1 MITSTSTNFMGVGKA
16 AAVRNLVVNTALT
29 VNNSVQMSQNVTVDE
44 LTTRELQV
52 GTTASAAVLSVTGD
66 TLTITQPTVE
76 FNTPGAGTT
85 TVRDA
90 LVLQQGL
97 TVAAAFPEGVLTFTS
112 GILTDFTP
120 VLIPTALFRINTTN
134 LGVSDS
140 QSFALP
146 LVATGTYDFTVAWGD
161 GNSSVITAYN
171 QPDVVHTYVTGGT
184 YTLEITGTL
193 TGWVFDG
200 GGDRL
205 KLLEISAW
213 GDVVLGTTE
222 GYYFRGCG
230 NLEITAA
237 TGSPLRSATSNLAEC
252 FLDCTVLTAA
262 ASNIGAWDVSAVT
275 DMTSAFAGCTNF
287 NKNLAAWDT
296 SSVETMSS
304 MFVNC
309 TVFNNGGFPLTWT
322 TTALQ
327 LASLMFSGC
336 GELNQTVSFSDMSNV
351 TSMASMFQGCLVFNN
366 GSPSNDGANPLTFTT
381 TSALT
386 DTSNMFSLCAAFNQT
401 LVLSDVTGVV
411 STNSMF
417 NNNSDFNNGSTTNDG
432 THPMTWTTTSAL
444 LDLNSM
450 FRRCFA
456 FNQTLVLSDA
466 SGVERTV
473 SMFFFCTV
481 FNNGSTVNDGGHPFT
496 LTTTTA
502 LTNVNSMFNGCLAFN
517 QPLVLSMSGV
527 TIAGTMLNNCLLFKQ
542 NLSSWT
548 ISAVTNFTGF
558 YSADMNSPDSATNQA
573 NYDAL
578 LLSWAA
584 QVTNSGITLNMG
596 TTKYS
601 AAAVAARA
609 TLTATYGWTVNDGG
623 LAP

>member
-1 MITSTSTNFMGVGKA
+1 MGVRKD

-29 VNNSVQMSQNVTVDE
+29 VNTSVQISQNVTVDE
-44 LTTRELQV
+44 LTTRQLQV

-85 TVRDA
+85 TVSDA

-120 VLIPTALFRINTTN
+120 VLIPTALFRVNTTN

-146 LVATGTYDFTVAWGD
+146 LVATGTYNFTVAWGD

-193 TGWVFDG
+193 TGWVFEG

-205 KLLEISAW
+205 KLITISAW

-222 GYYFRGCG
+222 ISYFSGCE
-230 NLEITAA
+230 NLQITAT
-237 TGSPLRSATSNLAEC
+237 TGSPLRPTTTNLAEC
-252 FLDCTVLTAA
+252 FLNCLALTAA
-262 ASNIGAWDVSAVT
+262 ASNIGTWDVSAVT
-275 DMTSAFAGCTNF
+275 DMSFMFGACGNF
-287 NKNLAAWDT
+287 NKDLSAWDT
-296 SSVETMSS
+296 SSVQNMSN
-304 MFVNC
+304 MFRNC
-309 TVFNNGGFPLTWT
+309 TVFNNGGSPLTWT
-322 TTALQ
+322 TTAL
-327 LASLMFSGC
+327 LYTDSMFLLC
-336 GELNQTVSFSDMSNV
+336 VAFNQTVSFSDMSNV
-351 TSMASMFQGCLVFNN
+351 DSMASMFSQCTVFNN
-366 GSPSNDGANPLTFTT
+366 GSPVDDGAHPLTFTT

-386 DTSNMFSLCAAFNQT
+386 NTSTMFSQCSAFNQT
-401 LVLSDVTGVV
+401 LTLSDVTGVTT
-411 STNSMF
+411 TNSMF

-444 LDLNSM
+444 IDVRNM

-456 FNQTLVLSDA
+456 FNQTLVLSDVT
-466 SGVERTV
+466 GVTRMST
-473 SMFFFCTV
+473 MFLLCAV
-481 FNNGSTVNDGGHPFT
+481 FNNGSTVNDGAHAFT
-496 LTTTTA
+496 WTTTNA
-502 LTNVNSMFNGCLAFN
+502 LFNVNNMFSGCSVFN
-517 QPLVLSMSGV
+517 QPLVLSNMSGV
-527 TIAGTMLNNCLLFKQ
+527 TIAATMLADCPLFKQ

-558 YSADMNSPDSATNQA
+558 YNADMNSPDSATNQA

-578 LLSWAA
+578 LVSWAA
-584 QVTNSGITLNMG
+584 QVTNSGITFDMG

>member
-1 MITSTSTNFMGVGKA
+1 MGVGKA

-44 LTTRELQV
+44 LTTRELKV

-120 VLIPTALFRINTTN
+120 TVPTALFEVNTTN
-134 LGVSDS
+134 LGVSDA

-161 GNSSVITAYN
+161 GSSSVITAYN
-171 QPDVVHTYVTGGT
+171 QPDVVHTYAAGGT

-193 TGWVFDG
+193 TGWVFEG

-205 KLLEISAW
+205 KLLEIIAW

-222 GYYFRGCG
+222 GSYFSGCE
-230 NLEITAA
+230 NLQITAT
-237 TGSPLRSATSNLAEC
+237 TGSPLRPTTTNLFEC
-252 FLDCTVLTAA
+252 FFNCTALTAA

-275 DMTSAFAGCTNF
+275 DMSFMFGACGNF
-287 NKNLAAWDT
+287 NKNLSAWDT
-296 SSVETMSS
+296 SSVQL
-304 MFVNC
+304 MFSIFRNC
-309 TVFNNGGFPLTWT
+309 TVFNNGGGVSPLTWT

-327 LASLMFSGC
+327 DTSFMFLLC
-336 GELNQTVSFSDMSNV
+336 VAFNQTVLFSDMSNV
-351 TSMASMFQGCLVFNN
+351 TRTTSMFSQCTVFNN
-366 GSPSNDGANPLTFTT
+366 GSPIDDGSNPLTFTT

-386 DTSNMFSLCAAFNQT
+386 DTSQMFIQCPAFNQTFALSDVTGVTTTNSMFSGTFKFNNGSTIDDGANPMTWTTSSALQDLNNMFRRNFAFNQT
-401 LVLSDVTGVV
+401 LVLSDVTGV
-411 STNSMF
+411 T
-417 NNNSDFNNGSTTNDG
+417 
-432 THPMTWTTTSAL
+432 
-444 LDLNSM
+444 
-450 FRRCFA
+450 
-456 FNQTLVLSDA
+456 
-466 SGVERTV
+466 RTV
-473 SMFFFCTV
+473 SMFFLCAV
-481 FNNGSTVNDGGHPFT
+481 FNNGSTINDGAHAFT
-496 LTTTTA
+496 WTTTTA
-502 LTNVNSMFNGCLAFN
+502 LTNVNSMFNGCSVFN
-517 QPLVLSMSGV
+517 QPLVLSNMSGV
-527 TIAGTMLNNCLLFKQ
+527 TIAATMLTNCPLFKQ

-548 ISAVTNFTGF
+548 ISAITNFTGF
-558 YSADMNSPDSATNQA
+558 YNADMNSPDSATNQT

-578 LLSWAA
+578 LISWAA
-584 QVTNSGITLNMG
+584 QVGNSGVTLDMG

>member
-1 MITSTSTNFMGVGKA
+1 
-16 AAVRNLVVNTALT
+16 
-29 VNNSVQMSQNVTVDE
+29 
-44 LTTRELQV
+44 
-52 GTTASAAVLSVTGD
+52 
-66 TLTITQPTVE
+66 
-76 FNTPGAGTT
+76 
-85 TVRDA
+85 
-90 LVLQQGL
+90 
-97 TVAAAFPEGVLTFTS
+97 
-112 GILTDFTP
+112 
-120 VLIPTALFRINTTN
+120 
-134 LGVSDS
+134 
-140 QSFALP
+140 LP

-171 QPDVVHTYVTGGT
+171 QPEIVHTYATGGT

-193 TGWVFDG
+193 TGWVFNYA
-200 GGDRL
+200 GDRL
-205 KLLEISAW
+205 KLITISAW

-222 GYYFRGCG
+222 GGYFGGCE

-237 TGSPLRSATSNLAEC
+237 TGSPLRPTTTNLAEC

-275 DMTSAFAGCTNF
+275 DMSSAFAGCTTF

-296 SSVETMSS
+296 SSVQYMSS

-327 LASLMFSGC
+327 LADLMFSGC

-351 TSMASMFQGCLVFNN
+351 TNMVSMFSQCTVFNN

-386 DTSNMFSLCAAFNQT
+386 DTSNMFSLCIAFNQT

-417 NNNSDFNNGSTTNDG
+417 SNNLDFNNGSTTNDG
-432 THPMTWTTTSAL
+432 AHPMTWTTTSAL
-444 LDLNSM
+444 IDVRNM

-466 SGVERTV
+466 SGVNRTS
-473 SMFFFCTV
+473 SMFLLCAV
-481 FNNGSTVNDGGHPFT
+481 FNNGSTVNDGAHAFT
-496 LTTTTA
+496 WTTTNA
-502 LTNVNSMFNGCLAFN
+502 LINVNSMFSGCSVFN
-517 QPLVLSMSGV
+517 QPLVLSNMSGV
-527 TIAGTMLNNCLLFKQ
+527 TIAVTMLNDCPLFKQ

-558 YSADMNSPDSATNQA
+558 YNADMNSPDSATNQA

-584 QVTNSGITLNMG
+584 QVGNSGITFDMG

-609 TLTATYGWTVNDGG
+609 TLTGTYGWTVNDGG